1 MLPDLLLSMMK
12 KRVPFDSEKI
22 VNTIKKSRFETGD
35 FGEAEARYITFKVV
49 KILTYKYKN
58 EIPDIE
64 QIHDLVEVL

>member
-1 MLPDLLLSMMK
+1 MK

-22 VNTIKKSRFETGD
+22 VNAIKKSRLETGE
-35 FGEAEARYITFKVV
+35 FGEAAAWHITFKVV
-49 KILTYKYKN
+49 KILTHKYKN